1 MKRSSTPTRKAF
13 NSLAAA
19 VAVTAATFGLT
30 TASAH
35 IEGPCFYIAYRT
47 PNGYLA
53 RTPAANNSKAALYAF
68 EKALFD
74 NILNNH

>member
-1 MKRSSTPTRKAF
+1 MKRSNPTRKAF

-19 VAVTAATFGLT
+19 VTVTATTFGLPI
-30 TASAH
+30 ASAH
-35 IEGPCFYIAYRT
+35 VEGSCYYVAYRT
-47 PNGYLA
+47 PNGYLT
-53 RTPAANNSKAALYAF
+53 RTPATINSKAALYTF